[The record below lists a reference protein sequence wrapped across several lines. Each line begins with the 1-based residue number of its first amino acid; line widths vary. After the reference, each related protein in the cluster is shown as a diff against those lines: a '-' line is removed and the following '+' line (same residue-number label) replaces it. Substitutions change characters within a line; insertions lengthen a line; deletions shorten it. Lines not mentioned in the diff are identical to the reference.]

1 MKRKL
6 MPRGGERRQTESGP
20 PKNWKERRVSVE
32 KRMPEVKE
40 ISLEEWK
47 QAMKQSSYTSAD
59 GEDWSIA
66 VSKTLRK

>member
-6 MPRGGERRQTESGP
+6 MPRNGERRQTEVGP

-32 KRMPEVKE
+32 KRMPEVRE

-47 QAMKQSSYTSAD
+47 QAMKQPHTSAD
-59 GEDWSIA
+59 NEDWNIA
-66 VSKTLRK
+66 ISKTRRK